1 LPEAIHPKTGGGAMG
16 DGHHGWA
23 AAEIILFLL
32 DCLVSEEGATLS
44 FFKDATAGMIPWGRN
59 TSFQG
64 IATSFGKVGCTL
76 NYETEGQ
83 ALCSLSLDP
92 ISEKKP
98 SAVDIYL
105 PFLIKRSLTATQG
118 VDLQIVIG
126 QEKTKITC
134 SSGNAVLLLER

>member
-1 LPEAIHPKTGGGAMG
+1 MG

-32 DCLVSEEGATLS
+32 DCLIREEREKLF
-44 FFKDATAGMIPWGRN
+44 FFKDATAGMIPWGLN

-64 IATSFGKVGCTL
+64 IATSFGKVGCSF
-76 NYETEGQ
+76 NYETEGR
-83 ALCSLSLDP
+83 AICSLSLDS

-105 PFLIKRSLTATQG
+105 PFSLKRVLTVTQG
-118 VDLQIVIG
+118 VDLRMTIE
-126 QEKTKITC
+126 QEKTRITC